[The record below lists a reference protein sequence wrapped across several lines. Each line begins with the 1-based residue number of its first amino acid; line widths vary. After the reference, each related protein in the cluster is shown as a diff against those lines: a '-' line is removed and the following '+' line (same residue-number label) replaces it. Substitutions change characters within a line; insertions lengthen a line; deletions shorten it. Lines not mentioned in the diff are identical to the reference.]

1 MSAHSCVSAQTGKE
15 SEFRRDWKRN
25 RDENTNF
32 HCALKV
38 NMCSSH
44 LFHSR
49 TVLVALE
56 WNRENQHR
64 GYGLTS
70 TEGNTE
76 EEIFRVVLTL

>member
-1 MSAHSCVSAQTGKE
+1 
-15 SEFRRDWKRN
+15 
-25 RDENTNF
+25 
-32 HCALKV
+32 
-38 NMCSSH
+38 MCSSH